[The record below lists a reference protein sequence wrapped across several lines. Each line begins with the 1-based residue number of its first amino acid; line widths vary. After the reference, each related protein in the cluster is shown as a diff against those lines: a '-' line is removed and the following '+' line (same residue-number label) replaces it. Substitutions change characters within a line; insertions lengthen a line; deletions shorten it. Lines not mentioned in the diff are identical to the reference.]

1 MFWRPPGWGRLAS
14 EAAPVSGVGPTEPA
28 TRLSGTS
35 LVASKSPAEREPGS
49 RLAAGEIASVAAPG
63 APIVPGPGPLLPAAA
78 TTIVPAKAALFAIT
92 EVEPAGSPLV
102 SPNERLIT
110 SATGLGINVFVT
122 VPLLL
127 PTRVYGEAAS
137 SIANSISRT

>member
-1 MFWRPPGWGRLAS
+1 MFWRPPGCGALAS
-14 EAAPVSGVGPTEPA
+14 ETGPVSGVGPAEPGECV
-28 TRLSGTS
+28 SPGIW
-35 LVASKSPAEREPGS
+35 LVPLCVAASRSPAEREPGS

-102 SPNERLIT
+102 SPNER
-110 SATGLGINVFVT
+110 
-122 VPLLL
+122 
-127 PTRVYGEAAS
+127 
-137 SIANSISRT
+137 

>member
-14 EAAPVSGVGPTEPA
+14 EAAPVSGCGPPKPGVRGSVGTW
-28 TRLSGTS
+28 L
-35 LVASKSPAEREPGS
+35 LASRSPAEREPGS
-49 RLAAGEIASVAAPG
+49 RLAAGEIDSVAAPG

-92 EVEPAGSPLV
+92 AVEPAGSPVV

-110 SATGLGINVFVT
+110 SATGFGMN
-122 VPLLL
+122 
-127 PTRVYGEAAS
+127 
-137 SIANSISRT
+137 